1 MAGSLRQPNVLL
13 FIADALRADRLHCCG
28 NGSETSP
35 AIDALA
41 REGVLFRQM
50 IAQSANTM
58 PCVVSA
64 FTGLDPVVHGLTDPR
79 THSRHSW
86 GACKTPF
93 DRLEQAG
100 YDVAGQDD
108 WLYFHLGRHRLIA
121 DEAQSLSYIGAERDH
136 PFFLWRIPEHTHLPY
151 DPPPPYDT
159 LFLPPGT
166 QIGAAARR
174 RREVVRTRMI
184 VHRPGLLSKFEQEQA
199 GGRAGDTWSAGIER
213 DESLSHRSA
222 ASLALEPEDYPWL
235 AALYDG
241 EVRALDDEIGRCV
254 ELLRGR
260 GLLDDTVVVVTGDHG
275 EELLERGSVGH
286 TSCSLAG
293 TLHDEAIRVPFI
305 VRYPRSL
312 PRGKLIDAQVSQC
325 DIMPTL
331 FDLLGLSMPA
341 GVQGRSLLPLA
352 HGRTDQGRQEAFAT
366 TLPCGWQVRD
376 GDERLIWCVRTP
388 RWKLIRHDRSPGE
401 LERFELFNL
410 ELDPGET
417 TDLFSQ
423 RPEVA
428 APLEEKLAEWMKTA
442 TGNRGEEPRG

>member
-1 MAGSLRQPNVLL
+1 MRRTPKQPNVLV

-28 NGSETSP
+28 NERETSP

-64 FTGLDPVVHGLTDPR
+64 LTGLDPLVHGLTDPR
-79 THSRHSW
+79 THGCHSW
-86 GACKTPF
+86 AGWKTPF
-93 DRLEQAG
+93 DLLEEAR
-100 YDVAGQDD
+100 YEVAGQDD
-108 WLYFHLGRHRLIA
+108 WIYFHLGRHRLIA
-121 DEAQSLSYIGAERDH
+121 DEAQSLSCIGEERNR

-151 DPPPPYDT
+151 NPPPPYDT
-159 LFLPPGT
+159 LFLPARTP
-166 QIGAAARR
+166 ISAAARQ
-174 RREVVRTRMI
+174 RREVIRTRMI

-213 DESLSHRSA
+213 DEALSHRSA
-222 ASLALEPEDYPWL
+222 AALALEPEDRPWL

-254 ELLRGR
+254 ELLRQR
-260 GLLDDTVVVVTGDHG
+260 GLLDDTVIVVTGDHG

-293 TLHDEAIRVPFI
+293 TLHEEAIRVPFI

-312 PRGKLIDAQVSQC
+312 PRGRLIDAQVSQC

-331 FDLLGLSMPA
+331 FDLIGLSMPA

-352 HGRTDQGRQEAFAT
+352 QGHTDQGRAEAFAA

-376 GDERLIWCVRTP
+376 EDERVIWCVRTP
-388 RWKLIRHDRSPGE
+388 HWKLIRHDRAPGQ
-401 LERFELFNL
+401 LERFELFDL
-410 ELDPGET
+410 AADPGET
-417 TDLFSQ
+417 TDLFAE
-423 RPEVA
+423 RPKVA
-428 APLEEKLAEWMKTA
+428 APLEKKLREWMR
-442 TGNRGEEPRG
+442 TGTVGPG